1 MGIPKGRVHVETN
14 NKSGYQG
21 FKENSDARVSLLP
34 NWSRYWGGEKSMEVH
49 AKMLVYR
56 NGTPGLAVRCA
67 LKYFRQNQLLGH
79 RNIPYDGISGAIWY
93 IFHECLFPPVSDNQ
107 VGGH

>member
-1 MGIPKGRVHVETN
+1 
-14 NKSGYQG
+14 
-21 FKENSDARVSLLP
+21 
-34 NWSRYWGGEKSMEVH
+34 MEVH

-79 RNIPYDGISGAIWY
+79 RNIPYDGISGAI
-93 IFHECLFPPVSDNQ
+93 
-107 VGGH
+107 